1 MFLKVVIQWK
11 ITMFGFMILIII
23 FMNEMNE
30 KIKYD
35 KNDN

>member
-1 MFLKVVIQWK
+1 MFLKVVIQSK
-11 ITMFGFMILIII
+11 ITMFAFMILIII

-35 KNDN
+35 KNGN